1 MNTTQKI
8 QTRQE
13 RKKRRHKEPY
23 NQKSI
28 RIKEN
33 MKKQKSISPI
43 IYSRITR

>member
-1 MNTTQKI
+1 MDGP

-13 RKKRRHKEPY
+13 KKSKGKFKNSKYLY

-33 MKKQKSISPI
+33 LKEKKLKK
-43 IYSRITR
+43 